1 MSTVHICSLTTTA
14 VMLGGGSENRR
25 VSLPTFSVD
34 QCPHGEIRFFF
45 PPPSWNRWMTLAKG
59 MRGGSYVTP
68 YHSVINCSLPSYQR
82 GLTVGSESKTQVGLE
97 M

>member
-1 MSTVHICSLTTTA
+1 MSAVHICTLTTTA

-34 QCPHGEIRFFF
+34 QCPHGKLGFFF
-45 PPPSWNRWMTLAKG
+45 SSELEPWMTLAKG
-59 MRGGSYVTP
+59 MRGGIYVTP

-82 GLTVGSESKTQVGLE
+82 GAYSGQ
-97 M
+97 